1 MTSPTA
7 RIRKTPRMIIIS
19 SRTPARESR
28 IWERAWKTW
37 ERTRPMTGAIRFGKR
52 MKTRRTPTGKRRG
65 RKKEQPAI
73 IRKQNQKA
81 GCHCQK
87 KTVAAFFSEQREEIM
102 RFRPCIDIH
111 NGKVKQ
117 IVGGSLRD
125 EGGYAQTNFASEQ
138 SARFYAEMYKN
149 DGLTGG
155 HIILLNPADSP
166 HYEQT
171 RMQALDALA
180 AYPDGMQIGGGITPE
195 NAGAYLEAGASHVIV
210 TSYVFRD
217 GTFHRDRLD
226 KLVRETGR
234 EHLVLDLS

>member
-125 EGGYAQTNFASEQ
+125 EMDQAEENFVAEQ
-138 SARFYAEMYKN
+138 DGAFYA
-149 DGLTGG
+149 GLYRSYGIRGG
-155 HIILLNPADSP
+155 HVILLNAADSP
-166 HYEQT
+166 YYEGT
-171 RMQALDALA
+171 KAQALSALV
-180 AYPDGMQIGGGITPE
+180 P
-195 NAGAYLEAGASHVIV
+195 S
-210 TSYVFRD
+210 
-217 GTFHRDRLD
+217 
-226 KLVRETGR
+226 
-234 EHLVLDLS
+234 